1 MILTVLPVPPP
12 PVRPSISV
20 DGGAMRGEDDLTYK
34 LAEIIRA
41 NSSLRKF
48 EEEGA
53 PAHVVNEFE
62 TLLQVRVFFFSFK
75 AFAVDAKV
83 LSIFHSGTSLL
94 TWTTISLDNL
104 KPYRNRADL

>member
-1 MILTVLPVPPP
+1 
-12 PVRPSISV
+12 
-20 DGGAMRGEDDLTYK
+20 MRGEDDLTYK

-62 TLLQVRVFFFSFK
+62 TLLQVRIS
-75 AFAVDAKV
+75 
-83 LSIFHSGTSLL
+83 LSPLARASTLETNSLILNSGTSPL
-94 TWTTISLDNL
+94 TWTTIYLDNL
-104 KPYRNRADL
+104 KHFKSLVDR

>member
-62 TLLQVRVFFFSFK
+62 TLLQVRIF
-75 AFAVDAKV
+75 
-83 LSIFHSGTSLL
+83 LSLHT
-94 TWTTISLDNL
+94 NL
-104 KPYRNRADL
+104 PRYRS

>member
-1 MILTVLPVPPP
+1 
-12 PVRPSISV
+12 
-20 DGGAMRGEDDLTYK
+20 MRGEDDLTYK

-62 TLLQVRVFFFSFK
+62 TLLQVR
-75 AFAVDAKV
+75 
-83 LSIFHSGTSLL
+83 
-94 TWTTISLDNL
+94 
-104 KPYRNRADL
+104 

>member
-1 MILTVLPVPPP
+1 
-12 PVRPSISV
+12 
-20 DGGAMRGEDDLTYK
+20 MRGEDDLTYK

-62 TLLQVRVFFFSFK
+62 TLLQVGPFFPCR
-75 AFAVDAKV
+75 A
-83 LSIFHSGTSLL
+83 LLRPIHSH
-94 TWTTISLDNL
+94 
-104 KPYRNRADL
+104 

>member
-1 MILTVLPVPPP
+1 
-12 PVRPSISV
+12 
-20 DGGAMRGEDDLTYK
+20 MRGEDDLTYK

-62 TLLQVRVFFFSFK
+62 TLLQVRIS
-75 AFAVDAKV
+75 
-83 LSIFHSGTSLL
+83 LSPLARASTLETNSLL
-94 TWTTISLDNL
+94 S
-104 KPYRNRADL
+104 